1 MNIHEWK
8 MSTKQKNTI
17 NIYELTE
24 NEKTVIDKIKQIYG
38 EGWRDELK
46 TKWRTGNYKW
56 GFDTD
61 EIATLQHLRNKIG
74 SKRLNTLK

>member
-1 MNIHEWK
+1 

-17 NIYELTE
+17 NIYELTAD
-24 NEKTVIDKIKQIYG
+24 EKTVVDKMKQIYG
-38 EGWRDELK
+38 EGWKAELK
-46 TKWRTGNYKW
+46 IKWRTGQYKW

-74 SKRLNTLK
+74 SKGLDALK